1 MRTFPLFRKK
11 FFIQITCTIFL
22 ILFSLNAYALN
33 CERTFTWTDPSS
45 MHIVD
50 RVVNG
55 IPQMEVFI
63 DLDGKDAST
72 DWTNKYSVN
81 VNLKC
86 TVEKETYVRVSNF
99 ENFDSPLRIETFGT
113 PEMQAVY
120 YPPYDVSRIYVA
132 LRPHLGNNEGGVWG
146 AHTMKTEILYPF
158 TKTITKVSET
168 GQSFS
173 VGGYDQPMYF
183 KIQVQT
189 SLTNNFLSK
198 PKEDNPPI
206 LKRQV
211 KTSFIIINGIST
223 PLVIYNFDIIPEALT
238 RCPAQIFRVAVD
250 KPTIDFGSINKTEIN
265 TPGNKITRPFTISIS
280 KDSTSTQKCNR
291 DVSPKISFKS
301 EEKTLLDT
309 NKAIKLDNGLAL
321 RIKDSTN
328 SYVNLNGE
336 SSVNGVVL
344 QGNQDNVTVQNH
356 FTAELTKASPGSNV
370 VNGTFET
377 TISYIIEFP

>member
-22 ILFSLNAYALN
+22 ILFSLNAYALK
-33 CERTFTWTDPSS
+33 CERTYIWVKRDPQ
-45 MHIVD
+45 HIID

-55 IPQMEVFI
+55 IPQIEVFI
-63 DLDGKDAST
+63 DLDGEDAST
-72 DWTNKYSVN
+72 EWTNNYKVDVN
-81 VNLKC
+81 VTC

-99 ENFDSPLRIETFGT
+99 ENFNSPLRIETFGT

-120 YPPYDVSRIYVA
+120 YPPYDVSQIQVA
-132 LRPHLGNNEGGVWG
+132 LRPHLGDNNGAVWG
-146 AHTMKTEILYPF
+146 GHAMKTETLYPF
-158 TKTITKVSET
+158 TKTITKVADP

-173 VGGYDQPMYF
+173 VGGYNQPMYF

-189 SLTNNFLSK
+189 SLSNNFLSK
-198 PKEDNPPI
+198 PKVDNPPI
-206 LKRQV
+206 LKRRV
-211 KTSFIIINGIST
+211 ATSFIIIDGIST
-223 PLVIYNFDIIPEALT
+223 PLVIYNFSIIPEALT
-238 RCPAQIFRVAVD
+238 RCPAEIFRVAVD
-250 KPTIDFGSINKTEIN
+250 KPTIDFGNINKTEIN

-280 KDSTSTQKCNR
+280 KDSTPQKKCNR

-370 VNGTFET
+370 VNGTFGT